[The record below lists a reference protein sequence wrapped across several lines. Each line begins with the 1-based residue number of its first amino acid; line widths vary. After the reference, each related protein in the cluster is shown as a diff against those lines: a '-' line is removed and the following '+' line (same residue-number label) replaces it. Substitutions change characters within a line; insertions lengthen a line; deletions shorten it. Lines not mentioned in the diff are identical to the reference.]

1 MKRKRN
7 WLLIIV
13 VLLAGCK
20 PIIVDPPEP
29 PVLTIR
35 QRQKQFQEDRK
46 TYGCPITK
54 VAPQRLGKV
63 VVGR

>member
-35 QRQKQFQEDRK
+35 QRQKALMEQYKQTGHMPRGG
-46 TYGCPITK
+46 YYVL
-54 VAPQRLGKV
+54 VADPNL
-63 VVGR
+63 